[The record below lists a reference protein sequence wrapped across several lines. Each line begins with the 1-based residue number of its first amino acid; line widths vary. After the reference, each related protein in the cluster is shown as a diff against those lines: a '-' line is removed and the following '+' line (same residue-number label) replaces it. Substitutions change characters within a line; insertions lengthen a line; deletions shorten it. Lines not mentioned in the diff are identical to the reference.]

1 MSRPMYRVIA
11 EDLREQIETG
21 ALEPG
26 AQLPTETELRKTYGA
41 SRNTIRDA
49 IKWLTQLGLTETR
62 PGQGT
67 FVIRKIEPLINAIGP
82 YLPGEV
88 AGPLAEVA
96 SGRRE
101 AFSPPQIEIQEADHL
116 VASELLLP
124 ERAEVISRHDRRYV
138 DSAPWSMQTAFYPM
152 VFAVQGAERL
162 RMARDIETGTLSYL
176 FDTLHVRMETW
187 RARLTAHSA
196 NQNESDFFRLRPG
209 SFVVEIF
216 HTYYEQSG
224 RPFCCLVTV
233 YPADRNLFQ
242 VTAGSVPSL
251 GELCLRP
258 RPRRVAGTATCSP
271 IATAVLAATCQRR
284 SPLVRRRQAGFTAPA
299 ARSGVRKIAAQVSS
313 TRRATTCSSSSN
325 RRCSDARP
333 WGFLPSLTNL

>member
-1 MSRPMYRVIA
+1 MSSPMYRVIA
-11 EDLREQIETG
+11 EDLRQQIETG

-26 AQLPTETELRKTYGA
+26 AQLPTETGLRETYGA

-49 IKWLTQLGLTETR
+49 IKLLTQLGLTETR

-67 FVIRKIEPLINAIGP
+67 FVIRKVEPLINAIGP

-96 SGRRE
+96 FGRRE
-101 AFSPPQIEIQEADHL
+101 SFSPPQVEIQRAAHP

-152 VFAVQGAERL
+152 EFAAQGAERL
-162 RMARDIETGTLSYL
+162 LMAGDIETGTLSYL

-187 RARLTAHSA
+187 RARLTARSA
-196 NQNESDFFRLRPG
+196 NQNESDFFPLRPG

-224 RPFCCLVTV
+224 KPFCFSVTV

-242 VTAGSVPSL
+242 VTAGSVPSF
-251 GELCLRP
+251 GELRLHPRP
-258 RPRRVAGTATCSP
+258 RPRRVAAFHCDIISTWGCSVSP
-271 IATAVLAATCQRR
+271 NPLGQAAGQ
-284 SPLVRRRQAGFTAPA
+284 LV
-299 ARSGVRKIAAQVSS
+299 
-313 TRRATTCSSSSN
+313 
-325 RRCSDARP
+325 
-333 WGFLPSLTNL
+333 